1 MALWKPKGGCTR
13 AAGDVRIVMPAF
25 TLRRAIPGRG
35 RATLPAMAKH
45 LPTVVSAALVSLSLS
60 ACATPVEPTAQSTTA
75 VEAAPENP
83 AAGAVA
89 PALLPPVPQPPERP
103 VAPPPVTDPEIPRAR
118 RVDAFVDYT
127 ASTYGVDPAHI
138 RSVLAGAEHRQS
150 IIDAM
155 TRPAEAVRPWRDYRP
170 IFVNDARISGGKAFY
185 AENREALDRVA
196 AETGVPAEYI
206 VAIIGVETSYGRITG
221 NYRVL
226 DALYTLAF
234 GFPRRAPFFAGELA
248 QLFALAKAEPQ
259 LDISTLKGSYAGA
272 MGMGQFMPSSYRLW
286 AKDGDGD
293 GRRDLLTH
301 KPDVF
306 ASIANYFVLHGWE
319 RGGPV
324 VARADKAE
332 GAAEFVPSGDPKSLE
347 PDHPLPL
354 LAEKGFTPRAG
365 EPLGEGATVI
375 ALDGDAGREY
385 WLGYRNFYVI
395 SRYNRSPMYS
405 LAVHQLAQAIAGRGP

>member
-1 MALWKPKGGCTR
+1 MLKHP
-13 AAGDVRIVMPAF
+13 
-25 TLRRAIPGRG
+25 LAIL
-35 RATLPAMAKH
+35 T
-45 LPTVVSAALVSLSLS
+45 AALVSSALF
-60 ACATPVEPTAQSTTA
+60 ACATPAATPP
-75 VEAAPENP
+75 EAADATGPQAP
-83 AAGAVA
+83 IVPVPQDAA
-89 PALLPPVPQPPERP
+89 PALLPAVPQPPERP
-103 VAPPPVTDPEIPRAR
+103 VAPPSVTDPTIGREQRIA
-118 RVDAFVDYT
+118 AFVDYT
-127 ASTYGVDPAHI
+127 ATTYGVDRAHI

-155 TRPAEAVRPWRDYRP
+155 SRPAEAVRPWRDYRP
-170 IFVNDARISGGKAFY
+170 IFINDARISGGKAFY

-221 NYRVL
+221 NHRVL

-234 GFPRRAPFFAGELA
+234 GFPKRAPFFAGELA
-248 QLFALAKAEPQ
+248 QLFALAKEEPQ
-259 LDISTLKGSYAGA
+259 LDIVALKGSYAGA

-306 ASIANYFVLHGWE
+306 ASIANYFVIHGWE
-319 RGGPV
+319 RGAPV
-324 VARADKAE
+324 VARASRDADAADFKPDGLDPVHPLPALAERGYRPLPGQPLAE
-332 GAAEFVPSGDPKSLE
+332 GAT
-347 PDHPLPL
+347 L
-354 LAEKGFTPRAG
+354 LSFD
-365 EPLGEGATVI
+365 GAN
-375 ALDGDAGREY
+375 GPEY

-405 LAVHQLAQAIAGRGP
+405 LAVHQLAQAIAGREPQ